1 MGENLVIETTGIA
14 VVAWLNDQNRYA
26 AQITPAV
33 NWLVAQVKAGGRYG
47 STQATILALKA
58 ITSYMQNFANLNGDG
73 TFALRINGQVVQSIS
88 FTPKSKEAIEFD
100 FASIMTN
107 SKFSGFFK
115 PGRKLN
121 ISISL
126 DNFKPAPGETRDFR
140 VNYAFSFNYYD
151 QTPESSSNSVLGFTI
166 KPSFRLTD
174 LG

>member
-1 MGENLVIETTGIA
+1 
-14 VVAWLNDQNRYA
+14 
-26 AQITPAV
+26 
-33 NWLVAQVKAGGRYG
+33 
-47 STQATILALKA
+47 
-58 ITSYMQNFANLNGDG
+58 MQNFANLNGDG

-126 DNFKPAPGETRDFR
+126 DNFKPAPGENRDFR

-166 KPSFRLTD
+166 KPSFKLTD